1 MYSRRPV
8 FAAACMGMLVFG
20 IVLTALGS
28 LLPSLMSRFGL
39 ANAAAGSLFPMLTLG
54 ILAGSVVFGP
64 VVDRNGYKALLV
76 VSVALIVVGLEGIAL
91 APSVGFV
98 AGSLALIG
106 LGGGVVNGATNAL
119 VADISEEGSR
129 SAGLSLL
136 GVFFGVGA
144 FGMPFLLGLL
154 LHRFSYGAI
163 VAGIGAAVAVPLV
176 FTLGV
181 RFPEPKQP
189 QGFPLRRGVGLLR
202 DPVLALLGFT
212 LFFESGME
220 ITVGGWTAAYV
231 QASLGLAADR
241 ALFFLSLYWLGMM
254 VARLLLGGLL
264 RRTSPA
270 RALYASVA
278 IALAGAAVMLTGA
291 STTTAAI
298 GSGLLGFGFAAV
310 FPVVLG
316 YVGDRYAAV
325 SGTAFS
331 VVIVMALIG
340 GTALPYLTGV
350 LGDAV
355 GLRASFAIVPVS
367 LCLMALVFTAARRSL
382 AAAPA
387 PAS

>member
-1 MYSRRPV
+1 MYRRRQV

-39 ANAAAGSLFPMLTLG
+39 ANAAAGSLFPILTLG

-64 VVDRNGYKALLV
+64 IVDRNGYKALLAL
-76 VSVALIVVGLEGIAL
+76 SIALIVAGLEGIAL
-91 APSVGFV
+91 ASSIAVV
-98 AGSLALIG
+98 AAGLALIG
-106 LGGGVVNGATNAL
+106 LGGGIVNGATNAL
-119 VADISEEGSR
+119 VADLGEEGSR
-129 SAGLSLL
+129 TADLSLL
-136 GVFFGVGA
+136 GVFFGIGA

-154 LHRFSYGAI
+154 LRRFAYGAI
-163 VAGIGAAVAVPLV
+163 VAGIGAAVAVPLIY
-176 FTLGV
+176 TLAV

-202 DPVLALLGFT
+202 DPALVLLGLT

-231 QASLGLAADR
+231 QAALGLEADR
-241 ALFFLSLYWLGMM
+241 ALFFLSIYWLGMM
-254 VARLLLGGLL
+254 TARLLLGGPL
-264 RRTSPA
+264 RRVPPA

-278 IALAGAAVMLTGA
+278 VAIAGALVMLAGA
-291 STTTAAI
+291 STATAAI
-298 GSGLLGFGFAAV
+298 GSALLGCGFAAV

-331 VVIVMALIG
+331 AVMVIALAG
-340 GTALPYLTGV
+340 GSALPYLTGV
-350 LGDAV
+350 LGDAA
-355 GLRASFAIVPVS
+355 GLRASFTIVPAS
-367 LCLMALVFTAARRSL
+367 LCLMALVFTAARRRV

-387 PAS
+387 PAM